1 MPDDQQN
8 FEPYIDWNGLTDE
21 MAWDLVEKLVPYKL
35 ANERLIK
42 QATRRWRKPNLRK
55 MREATV
61 ELLQLQSELGSLNEA
76 IIRTLVTI
84 PMMIHVAGPK
94 TVEECD
100 SGTHNEHR
108 VQRCARCGS
117 VLQMWQEGMMHLTPA
132 GPAEVTEEEI
142 SWWTPGTLVAK
153 SGSSGPG
160 LSMYEVEPEGRELEK
175 HEMVCVDLN
184 KILT

>member
-132 GPAEVTEEEI
+132 GPAEWPKRRSPGGRQERSWPSPAAAVPASACTRSSPKAASWRSTRWSASI
-142 SWWTPGTLVAK
+142 STR
-153 SGSSGPG
+153 S
-160 LSMYEVEPEGRELEK
+160 
-175 HEMVCVDLN
+175 
-184 KILT
+184 